1 MSNRVALTTVDNPF
15 DPFEQ
20 FNDWFE
26 FDIEKGYYTCSRL
39 ARLTNLSNDMSEAES
54 NKEIEEYQKLTSME
68 KVKNRRLQNYYRVQ
82 LHSQIISSLQNKL
95 SKYDEISNRSRIKN
109 KLLLNDYISTYNNIN
124 L

>member
-39 ARLTNLSNDMSEAES
+39 ARLTNLSDDMSEAES
-54 NKEIEEYQKLTSME
+54 NKDIERAIDEL
-68 KVKNRRLQNYYRVQ
+68 
-82 LHSQIISSLQNKL
+82 I
-95 SKYDEISNRSRIKN
+95 KYDVFDVYKKVIKETSEDSDN
-109 KLLLNDYISTYNNIN
+109 ESIASETSADNMV
-124 L
+124 

>member
-39 ARLTNLSNDMSEAES
+39 ARLTNLSDDMSEAES
-54 NKEIEEYQKLTSME
+54 NKEIERAIDEL
-68 KVKNRRLQNYYRVQ
+68 
-82 LHSQIISSLQNKL
+82 I
-95 SKYDEISNRSRIKN
+95 KYDVFDVYKKVIKETSEDSDN
-109 KLLLNDYISTYNNIN
+109 ESIASETSADNMV
-124 L
+124 

>member
-39 ARLTNLSNDMSEAES
+39 ARLANLSDDMSEAES
-54 NKEIEEYQKLTSME
+54 NKEIERAIDEL
-68 KVKNRRLQNYYRVQ
+68 
-82 LHSQIISSLQNKL
+82 I
-95 SKYDEISNRSRIKN
+95 KYDVFDVYKKVTKETSEDSDNESIVSETSADNMV
-109 KLLLNDYISTYNNIN
+109 
-124 L
+124 

>member
-54 NKEIEEYQKLTSME
+54 NKEIERAIDEL
-68 KVKNRRLQNYYRVQ
+68 
-82 LHSQIISSLQNKL
+82 I
-95 SKYDEISNRSRIKN
+95 KYDVFDVYKKVIKETSEDSDN
-109 KLLLNDYISTYNNIN
+109 ESIASETAADNMV
-124 L
+124 

>member
-39 ARLTNLSNDMSEAES
+39 ARLTNLSDDMSEAES
-54 NKEIEEYQKLTSME
+54 NKEIERAIDEL
-68 KVKNRRLQNYYRVQ
+68 
-82 LHSQIISSLQNKL
+82 I
-95 SKYDEISNRSRIKN
+95 KYDVFDVYKKVIKETSEDSDN
-109 KLLLNDYISTYNNIN
+109 ELIASETSADNMV
-124 L
+124 

>member
-39 ARLTNLSNDMSEAES
+39 ARLTNLSDDMSEAES
-54 NKEIEEYQKLTSME
+54 NKEIERAIDEL
-68 KVKNRRLQNYYRVQ
+68 
-82 LHSQIISSLQNKL
+82 I
-95 SKYDEISNRSRIKN
+95 KYDVFDVYKKVTKETSEDSDNESIASETSADNMV
-109 KLLLNDYISTYNNIN
+109 
-124 L
+124 

>member
-39 ARLTNLSNDMSEAES
+39 ARLTNLSDDMSEAES
-54 NKEIEEYQKLTSME
+54 NKEIERAIDEL
-68 KVKNRRLQNYYRVQ
+68 N
-82 LHSQIISSLQNKL
+82 
-95 SKYDEISNRSRIKN
+95 KYDVFDVYKKVIKETSEDSDN
-109 KLLLNDYISTYNNIN
+109 ESIASETSADNMV
-124 L
+124 

>member
-39 ARLTNLSNDMSEAES
+39 ARLTNLSDDMSEAES
-54 NKEIEEYQKLTSME
+54 NKEIEKAIDEL
-68 KVKNRRLQNYYRVQ
+68 
-82 LHSQIISSLQNKL
+82 I
-95 SKYDEISNRSRIKN
+95 KYDVFDVYKKVIKETSEDSDN
-109 KLLLNDYISTYNNIN
+109 ESIASETSADNMV
-124 L
+124 

>member
-39 ARLTNLSNDMSEAES
+39 ARLTNLSDDMSEAES
-54 NKEIEEYQKLTSME
+54 NKEIERAIDEL
-68 KVKNRRLQNYYRVQ
+68 
-82 LHSQIISSLQNKL
+82 I
-95 SKYDEISNRSRIKN
+95 KYDVFDVYKKAIKETSKDSDN
-109 KLLLNDYISTYNNIN
+109 ESIASETSADNMV
-124 L
+124 

>member
-39 ARLTNLSNDMSEAES
+39 ARLTNLSDDMSEAES
-54 NKEIEEYQKLTSME
+54 NKETERAIDEL
-68 KVKNRRLQNYYRVQ
+68 
-82 LHSQIISSLQNKL
+82 I
-95 SKYDEISNRSRIKN
+95 KYDVFDVYKKVIKETSEDSDN
-109 KLLLNDYISTYNNIN
+109 ESIASETSADNMV
-124 L
+124 

>member
-39 ARLTNLSNDMSEAES
+39 ARLANLSDDMSEAES
-54 NKEIEEYQKLTSME
+54 NKEIERAIDEL
-68 KVKNRRLQNYYRVQ
+68 
-82 LHSQIISSLQNKL
+82 I
-95 SKYDEISNRSRIKN
+95 KYDVFDVYKKVTKETSEDSDNESIASETSADNMV
-109 KLLLNDYISTYNNIN
+109 
-124 L
+124 

>member
-39 ARLTNLSNDMSEAES
+39 ARLTNLSDDMSEAES
-54 NKEIEEYQKLTSME
+54 NKEIERAIDEL
-68 KVKNRRLQNYYRVQ
+68 
-82 LHSQIISSLQNKL
+82 I
-95 SKYDEISNRSRIKN
+95 KYDVFDVYKKVIKETSEDSDN
-109 KLLLNDYISTYNNIN
+109 EPIASETSADNMV
-124 L
+124 

>member
-39 ARLTNLSNDMSEAES
+39 ARLTNLSDDMSETES
-54 NKEIEEYQKLTSME
+54 NKEIERAIDEL
-68 KVKNRRLQNYYRVQ
+68 
-82 LHSQIISSLQNKL
+82 I
-95 SKYDEISNRSRIKN
+95 KYDVFDVYKKVIKETSEDSDN
-109 KLLLNDYISTYNNIN
+109 ESIASETSADNMV
-124 L
+124 

>member
-39 ARLTNLSNDMSEAES
+39 ARLTNLSDDMSEAES
-54 NKEIEEYQKLTSME
+54 NKEIERAIDEL
-68 KVKNRRLQNYYRVQ
+68 
-82 LHSQIISSLQNKL
+82 I
-95 SKYDEISNRSRIKN
+95 KYDVFDVYKKVIKETSEDSDDESIASETSADN
-109 KLLLNDYISTYNNIN
+109 MV
-124 L
+124 

>member
-39 ARLTNLSNDMSEAES
+39 ARLTNLSDDMSEAES
-54 NKEIEEYQKLTSME
+54 NKEIERAIDEL
-68 KVKNRRLQNYYRVQ
+68 
-82 LHSQIISSLQNKL
+82 I
-95 SKYDEISNRSRIKN
+95 KYDVFDVYKKVIKETSEDSDKESIASETSADN
-109 KLLLNDYISTYNNIN
+109 MV
-124 L
+124 

>member
-39 ARLTNLSNDMSEAES
+39 ARLTNLSDDLSDAES
-54 NKEIEEYQKLTSME
+54 NKEVERAIDEL
-68 KVKNRRLQNYYRVQ
+68 
-82 LHSQIISSLQNKL
+82 I
-95 SKYDEISNRSRIKN
+95 KYDVLDIYKKVTKETSEDSDNESIVKETSADNMV
-109 KLLLNDYISTYNNIN
+109 
-124 L
+124 

>member
-39 ARLTNLSNDMSEAES
+39 ARLANLSDDMSEAES
-54 NKEIEEYQKLTSME
+54 NKEIERAIDEL
-68 KVKNRRLQNYYRVQ
+68 
-82 LHSQIISSLQNKL
+82 I
-95 SKYDEISNRSRIKN
+95 KYDVFDVYKKVIKETSEDSDN
-109 KLLLNDYISTYNNIN
+109 ESIASETSADNMV
-124 L
+124 

>member
-39 ARLTNLSNDMSEAES
+39 ARLTNLSDDLSDAES
-54 NKEIEEYQKLTSME
+54 NKEVERAIDEL
-68 KVKNRRLQNYYRVQ
+68 
-82 LHSQIISSLQNKL
+82 I
-95 SKYDEISNRSRIKN
+95 KYDVLDIYKKVTRETSEDSDNESIANESSADNMV
-109 KLLLNDYISTYNNIN
+109 
-124 L
+124 